1 MLGSEHD
8 ILCLDLKNL
17 TRDEVLS
24 FKFSSFEVAYKIYYW
39 FARFNGFAAR
49 KGQVVK
55 DTNGEVVQQTYL
67 CYREGF
73 KQDKRLTTGNHKHDV
88 KPETRYGCKAHLIAH
103 VDI

>member
-1 MLGSEHD
+1 MCILILQGYDFGKHEIIILGSEHD

-49 KGQVVK
+49 KG
-55 DTNGEVVQQTYL
+55 
-67 CYREGF
+67 
-73 KQDKRLTTGNHKHDV
+73 
-88 KPETRYGCKAHLIAH
+88 
-103 VDI
+103 